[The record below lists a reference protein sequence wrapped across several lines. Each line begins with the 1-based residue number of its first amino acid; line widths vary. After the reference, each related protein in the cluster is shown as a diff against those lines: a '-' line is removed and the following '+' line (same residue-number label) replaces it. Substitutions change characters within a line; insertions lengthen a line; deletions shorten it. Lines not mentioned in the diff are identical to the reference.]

1 MVYTYRRGVSLLV
14 SIDRASSTASNS
26 EAGNNGLH
34 VFSYKHEIT
43 NVRTGAI
50 GHKNILE
57 NMKRI
62 KYFLVF
68 AMLLAGMTVKG
79 QEFNYAH
86 NGSVLVYKILDEA
99 AKTCEVAGVENVTG
113 MVNIPS
119 TAVYEDYSG
128 GITVTNVE
136 YTVIGIGKGAFE
148 FRNYGITNITIPNT
162 VTSIGDWAFS
172 NVSGL
177 TSIII
182 PNSVTHIGNYAF
194 SNCTSLTNVIVS
206 NSVTYIGDGA
216 FSGCGSLTN
225 MIIPNSVTSIGRAA
239 FGNCKELTEI
249 IIPSSVKQLGD
260 PNDGAG
266 EVFTQCTNLKNIKV
280 SSENAYYMDIDGILF
295 DKAVTELHRYPE
307 GKSLKTYTIPNTV
320 TSIKRAAFNN
330 CVSLATV
337 LIPNTVISI
346 GEGAFSGC
354 TGLVEMNIPNS
365 VTSIGNSAFNRC
377 LNLTNLTVSN
387 SITSIGSA
395 AFRDCINLTEITL
408 PNSLTRILAYTFQ
421 GCTSL
426 KAIII
431 PNLVTGIGSH
441 AFSGCTN
448 LSEVTLSNSLMLIS
462 DRTFR
467 DCSNLKTITIPNSV
481 QRINEEAFRGCLS
494 LMEIT
499 LPNLVNYV
507 GNYAFKDCKNLQKVH
522 SNNPVPPS
530 LGRTV
535 FGSINKD
542 ATLYVPIGSKDDYM
556 ATDWGRYF
564 FDVIE
569 EQVSLVDHVEVSRNP
584 VDNVIYTVNG
594 QRVNATDVNTL
605 PAGMYIV
612 NGRKVIIT

>member
-1 MVYTYRRGVSLLV
+1 MLV

-172 NVSGL
+172 NISSL

-194 SNCTSLTNVIVS
+194 SN
-206 NSVTYIGDGA
+206 
-216 FSGCGSLTN
+216 
-225 MIIPNSVTSIGRAA
+225 
-239 FGNCKELTEI
+239 
-249 IIPSSVKQLGD
+249 
-260 PNDGAG
+260 
-266 EVFTQCTNLKNIKV
+266 
-280 SSENAYYMDIDGILF
+280 
-295 DKAVTELHRYPE
+295 
-307 GKSLKTYTIPNTV
+307 
-320 TSIKRAAFNN
+320 
-330 CVSLATV
+330 
-337 LIPNTVISI
+337 
-346 GEGAFSGC
+346 
-354 TGLVEMNIPNS
+354 
-365 VTSIGNSAFNRC
+365 
-377 LNLTNLTVSN
+377 
-387 SITSIGSA
+387 
-395 AFRDCINLTEITL
+395 
-408 PNSLTRILAYTFQ
+408 
-421 GCTSL
+421 
-426 KAIII
+426 
-431 PNLVTGIGSH
+431 
-441 AFSGCTN
+441 CTN

-507 GNYAFKDCKNLQKVH
+507 GNYAFKDC
-522 SNNPVPPS
+522 
-530 LGRTV
+530 
-535 FGSINKD
+535 I
-542 ATLYVPIGSKDDYM
+542 
-556 ATDWGRYF
+556 
-564 FDVIE
+564 
-569 EQVSLVDHVEVSRNP
+569 
-584 VDNVIYTVNG
+584 
-594 QRVNATDVNTL
+594 
-605 PAGMYIV
+605 
-612 NGRKVIIT
+612 